1 MAVDSVGLELFE
13 GNPLPAWLCEPKTFR
28 VLHVN
33 RAAVQAFGHSRVRWR
48 AQTLAQWFET
58 TLDATAKT
66 SVPVTVMSKE
76 HGPMSFDILPGPQIR
91 YDDAKAIMFVA
102 CGVPTRGK
110 HEEFGSYR
118 DRLRDAMRFAN
129 MGFAELSIATGEVTV
144 SPELFELLEEA
155 KPNAYK
161 QSIEQFVE
169 TYVVPEDRWII
180 YGKIQEGTRNLSR
193 SVHRV
198 TVQFRVRTA
207 TGIIKIIEA
216 QGTFYNAGKALGIFR
231 DITRRA
237 TAQQEVTLL
246 GAQAERSESEL
257 RKLALIVKHTS
268 NAVILTD
275 RDGRITWVNEG
286 FERISEYKLHEV
298 QGRKPGSFLQGPETD
313 AKTLAYMKR
322 CMAQSQSFRT
332 ELLNYS
338 KSGRKYWLDIE
349 VMPVRDE
356 LGEISGFMAIQSDI
370 TVLKTAVHEMLK
382 SQEQLQTIMDN
393 APLLVFLK
401 DLYGRYTFFN
411 KSFMRYY
418 PGNYNKA
425 VITDYDLFNE
435 QQADRFR
442 ASDKHVLTTGAT
454 LETEQ
459 DVVING
465 KTESYYTVKFPLCDS
480 DGHPYSVGGISLLIT
495 ERKQAEL
502 ELQKSRKAL
511 EKQNQVLGIINQAQL
526 QFIRDVE
533 PRIFFE
539 TVLRKILVLTGS
551 QFGFIGEVLY
561 EQGIPHL
568 ETFSVTDISWNDDV
582 RKQYEDSMQR
592 GLGLEFRKPDTLI
605 GQVLRTSE
613 PLIATDPPNDPR
625 SGGLPDGHPAVTAFL
640 AIPVLKGGRQ
650 IGMIGLGNRPEGYTA
665 ETIEELQP
673 LINMLGNL
681 IEALGNEQRRKR
693 AEETLRES
701 EQRFRT
707 MADSAPV
714 LIWMSGPDRAF
725 EYFNKGWLDFTG
737 RVPSEEIQYGWFL
750 GIHPEDLKRY
760 RETYETAFTRR
771 ERFTVE
777 YRLRRH
783 DGEYRWMIDNGSPR
797 YLLEGE
803 FVGYIGTCMD
813 IHDRKLAGQSIAE
826 SESRYRAIV
835 EDQQEMI
842 CRYVHDGTLTFVNRA
857 YARTLHREEQELIGK
872 RFTEFIPNENRAS
885 IQQYI
890 HGLFDGS
897 ITPEPVQ
904 QVMQAADGSLHWQ
917 EWFDVP
923 LKNDRGEVYEV
934 QSIGHDITRRKM
946 LEAEQARLDKIVRES
961 YNEIFLFNNESLR
974 FEFANASAL
983 GNLGYTLEE
992 LTRMKFSD
1000 LFNYPDEMA
1009 LQALLRPLRMGET
1022 DRLQL
1027 QIKYGRK
1034 NGSYYD
1040 VDTVIQMLEKNKLF
1054 VAITTDITQKLGT
1067 ERKLLAS
1074 IQEKEIL
1081 IKEIHHRVKNNLQ
1094 LISSIIYIKMA
1105 SIQQQEVK
1113 EFLEQTRQKIR
1124 SIALIHER
1132 LLQSENLDRVEI
1144 SDYLGRLI
1152 YDLQISHSRQDLSLN
1167 IRANVE
1173 ENILGLDTAI
1183 YCGLIVNELI
1193 TNAIK
1198 HAFKDRTHGM
1208 IEVGFR
1214 RENKGYLLTVSDDG
1228 ISIPETI
1235 QPGQSTSFGLQLLDI
1250 FIKQLGGTMEIIR
1263 EKGTKFHMRFHS

>member
-1 MAVDSVGLELFE
+1 MSEESVGLELFE
-13 GNPLPAWLCEPKTFR
+13 GNPLPAWLCEPRTFR
-28 VLHVN
+28 ILHVN
-33 RAAVQAFGHSRVRWR
+33 RAAVQAFGHSRPRWKAVPLTQWIGSTPDVRSKR
-48 AQTLAQWFET
+48 AI
-58 TLDATAKT
+58 
-66 SVPVTVMSKE
+66 SVIIESKSN
-76 HGPMSFDILPGPQIR
+76 GPLSFDLLPSVFSHAGNR
-91 YDDAKAIMFVA
+91 VIMFVA
-102 CGVPTRGK
+102 CGVPVAGK
-110 HEEFGSYR
+110 REDFGSYR
-118 DRLRDAMRFAN
+118 ERLSDAMRFAN
-129 MGFAELSIATGEVTV
+129 MGFAELSVASGEVTV

-155 KPNAYK
+155 KPTAYK
-161 QSIEQFVE
+161 QPLEQFVE
-169 TYVVPEDRWII
+169 TFVVPEDRWII
-180 YGKIQEGTRNLSR
+180 YNKIQEGTRNGQR
-193 SVHRV
+193 AAVHRV
-198 TVQFRVRTA
+198 NAQFRMRTA
-207 TGIIKIIEA
+207 RGNIKIIEA
-216 QGTFYNAGKALGIFR
+216 QGTFYTAGKALGIFR

-275 RDGRITWVNEG
+275 REGRITWVNEG

-298 QGRKPGSFLQGPETD
+298 LGRKPGSFLQGPETD

-322 CMAQSQSFRT
+322 CINQSQPFRT
-332 ELLNYS
+332 EVLNYS
-338 KSGRKYWLDIE
+338 KNGRKYWLDIE
-349 VMPVRDE
+349 VMPIRDD

-382 SQEQLQTIMDN
+382 GQEQFQTIMDN
-393 APLLVFLK
+393 APLVVFLK

-411 KSFMRYY
+411 KSFTRYY
-418 PGNYNKA
+418 PGNYTKA
-425 VITDYDLFNE
+425 VITDYDLFSH

-442 ASDKHVLTTGAT
+442 ASDRHVVATGAT

-459 DVVING
+459 DVTANG

-480 DGHPYSVGGISLLIT
+480 DGKIYSIGGISLLVT

-502 ELQKSRKAL
+502 ELQKNRKAL
-511 EKQNQVLGIINQAQL
+511 EKQNQILGTINQAQL

-539 TVLRKILVLTGS
+539 TVLRQILALTDS
-551 QFGFIGEVLY
+551 EFGFIGEVLH
-561 EQGIPHL
+561 EQGAPRL
-568 ETFSVTDISWNDDV
+568 EMFTVTNLAWSDEV
-582 RKQYEDSMQR
+582 RKQYDMVLQE
-592 GLGLEFRKPDTLI
+592 GFEFHKQDTLI
-605 GQVLRTSE
+605 DKVLLDGE
-613 PLIATDPPNDPR
+613 PLISNDPPA
-625 SGGLPDGHPAVTAFL
+625 GEQTEGHPAMTSFL
-640 AIPVLKGGRQ
+640 AIPVIKSGKQ
-650 IGMIGLGNRPEGYTA
+650 IGMIGLGNRPEGYST
-665 ETIEELQP
+665 ETIRELQP
-673 LINMLGNL
+673 LVSMLGNL

-714 LIWMSGPDRAF
+714 LIWMSGPDRSF

-737 RVPSEEIQYGWFL
+737 RTLPEEADNGRYD
-750 GIHPEDLKRY
+750 GIHPEDVKRY
-760 RETYETAFTRR
+760 RDAYDTAFSKH

-783 DGEYRWMIDNGSPR
+783 DGEYRWMLDNGSPR

-803 FVGYIGTCMD
+803 FMGYIGTCMD
-813 IHDRKLAGQSIAE
+813 IHDRKLASQSIAE

-842 CRYVHDGTLTFVNRA
+842 CRYVNDGTLTFVNRA
-857 YARTLHREEQELIGK
+857 YARTLHKREEELIGK
-872 RFTEFIPNENRAS
+872 RFTEFIPDENRVAT
-885 IQQYI
+885 QDYI
-890 HGLFDGS
+890 KGLFDGS

-904 QVMQAADGSLHWQ
+904 QVMQAKDGSLHWQ

-923 LKNDRGEVYEV
+923 LKNNRGEVYEV

-961 YNEIFLFNNESLR
+961 YNEIFMFNNESLR

-983 GNLGYTLEE
+983 NNLGYSLQE

-1027 QIKYGRK
+1027 QIKYSRK

-1040 VDTVIQMLEKNKLF
+1040 VDTVIQMLEKNKMF

-1074 IQEKEIL
+1074 IQEKEML

-1094 LISSIIYIKMA
+1094 LISSIIYIKMS
-1105 SIQQQEVK
+1105 SITQQEVK

-1152 YDLQISHSRQDLSLN
+1152 YDLPVSHSRQDLALS
-1167 IRANVE
+1167 IEANVE

-1198 HAFKDRTHGM
+1198 HAFKDRAQGR

-1214 RENKGYLLTVSDDG
+1214 REHKGYLLSVADDG
-1228 ISIPETI
+1228 IS
-1235 QPGQSTSFGLQLLDI
+1235 DA
-1250 FIKQLGGTMEIIR
+1250 
-1263 EKGTKFHMRFHS
+1263 

>member
-1 MAVDSVGLELFE
+1 MSGESVGLELFE

-28 VLHVN
+28 ILHVN
-33 RAAVQAFGHSRVRWR
+33 RAAIRAFGHSRPRW
-48 AQTLAQWFET
+48 QSIPFTQWIEGGNT
-58 TLDATAKT
+58 DLRSKR
-66 SVPVTVMSKE
+66 SIPVTIESRSK
-76 HGPMSFDILPGPQIR
+76 GPLSFDLLSSQITH
-91 YDDAKAIMFVA
+91 AGKKIVMLVA
-102 CGVPTRGK
+102 CGVPVAGK
-110 HEEFGSYR
+110 HEDFGSYR
-118 DRLRDAMRFAN
+118 ERLSDAMRFAN
-129 MGFAELSIATGEVTV
+129 MGFAELSITSGEVTV

-155 KPNAYK
+155 KPTAYK
-161 QSIEQFVE
+161 QPLEQFVE
-169 TYVVPEDRWII
+169 TFVVPEDRWII
-180 YGKIQEGTRNLSR
+180 YNKIQEGTRNGQRAL
-193 SVHRV
+193 HRV
-198 TVQFRVRTA
+198 NAQFRVRTA
-207 TGIIKIIEA
+207 KGNIKIIEA
-216 QGTFYNAGKALGIFR
+216 QGTFYTAGMALGIFR
-231 DITRRA
+231 DITKRA

-257 RKLALIVKHTS
+257 RKLALIVRHTS

-275 RDGRITWVNEG
+275 REGQITWVNEG

-298 QGRKPGSFLQGPETD
+298 LGRKPGSFLQGPETE

-322 CMAQSQSFRT
+322 CIMQSQPFRT
-332 ELLNYS
+332 EVLNYS

-349 VMPVRDE
+349 VMPIRDD
-356 LGEISGFMAIQSDI
+356 LGEINGFMAIQSDI

-393 APLLVFLK
+393 APLIVFLK

-411 KSFMRYY
+411 KSFTRYY
-418 PGNYNKA
+418 PANYTKA
-425 VITDYDLFNE
+425 VITDYDLFSQ

-442 ASDKHVLTTGAT
+442 ASDKHVMATGAT

-459 DVVING
+459 DVVMNG
-465 KTESYYTVKFPLCDS
+465 KTDSYYTVKFPLCDS
-480 DGHPYSVGGISLLIT
+480 DGKIYSIGGISLLVT

-502 ELQKSRKAL
+502 ELQRNRKAL

-539 TVLRKILVLTGS
+539 TVLRQILTLTGS
-551 QFGFIGEVLY
+551 EIGFIGEVLY
-561 EQGIPHL
+561 EQGVPHL
-568 ETFSVTDISWNDDV
+568 EMFTVTNIAWSDEV
-582 RKQYEDSMQR
+582 RKQYEAAQQQGR
-592 GLGLEFRKPDTLI
+592 GIEIHKQDTLI
-605 GQVLRTSE
+605 GKVLLTSE
-613 PLIATDPPNDPR
+613 PLISNAPQGDPR
-625 SGGLPDGHPAVTAFL
+625 AGGFPDGHPVVTSFL
-640 AIPVLKGGRQ
+640 AVPVIKGGKQ
-650 IGMIGLGNRPEGYTA
+650 IGMIGLGNRLDGYNA
-665 ETIEELQP
+665 QTIEELQP
-673 LINMLGNL
+673 LVNMLGNL

-714 LIWMSGPDRAF
+714 LIWMSGPDRTF

-737 RVPSEEIQYGWFL
+737 RTQAEEANYGWCE
-750 GIHPEDLKRY
+750 GIHPEDVKRY
-760 RETYETAFTRR
+760 RNAYDTAFSQR

-783 DGEYRWMIDNGSPR
+783 DGEYRWMLDNGSPR
-797 YLLEGE
+797 YLFEGE
-803 FVGYIGTCMD
+803 FMGYIGTCMD
-813 IHDRKLAGQSIAE
+813 IHDRKLASQSIAE

-857 YARTLHREEQELIGK
+857 YARTLHKREEDLIGK
-872 RFTEFIPNENRAS
+872 RFTDFIPDENRAA
-885 IQQYI
+885 IQDYI
-890 HGLFDGS
+890 KGLFDGS

-904 QVMQAADGSLHWQ
+904 QVMQAEDGSLHWQ

-934 QSIGHDITRRKM
+934 QSIGHDITRRKI

-983 GNLGYTLEE
+983 NNLGYTLPE

-1027 QIKYGRK
+1027 QIKYSRK

-1040 VDTVIQMLEKNKLF
+1040 VDTVIQMLEKNKMF

-1067 ERKLLAS
+1067 ERKLLAT

-1094 LISSIIYIKMA
+1094 LISSVIYIKMS
-1105 SIQQQEVK
+1105 SISQQEVK

-1152 YDLQISHSRQDLSLN
+1152 YDLQVSHSRQDLALS
-1167 IRANVE
+1167 IQANVE

-1198 HAFKDRTHGM
+1198 HAFKDRVQGR

-1214 RENKGYLLTVSDDG
+1214 RENKGYLLSVADDG
-1228 ISIPETI
+1228 ISMPESV
-1235 QPGQSTSFGLQLLDI
+1235 QPGQSNTFGIQLLDI
-1250 FIKQLGGTMEIIR
+1250 FIKQLGGTIEIIR

>member
-1 MAVDSVGLELFE
+1 MSGDSVGLELFE
-13 GNPLPAWLCEPKTFR
+13 GIPLPAWLCEPKTYR
-28 VLHVN
+28 ILKIN
-33 RAAVQAFGHSRVRWR
+33 RAAVRAFGHSRRRWQAKPFTEWLGGTIDVRS
-48 AQTLAQWFET
+48 
-58 TLDATAKT
+58 KKP
-66 SVPVTVMSKE
+66 VPVIIVSKQ
-76 HGPMSFDILPGPQIR
+76 GDPVSFDLLPNTVQYQGEKIV
-91 YDDAKAIMFVA
+91 MLVA
-102 CGVPTRGK
+102 CGAPVSGK
-110 HEEFGSYR
+110 HEAHGACRE
-118 DRLRDAMRFAN
+118 RLSEVMRFAN
-129 MGFAELSIATGEVTV
+129 MGFAELSLASGEVSV
-144 SPELFELLEEA
+144 SPELFELLEEP
-155 KPNAYK
+155 KPVSFR
-161 QSIEQFVE
+161 QPLEQFVE
-169 TYVVPEDRWII
+169 AFVVPEDRWII
-180 YGKIQEGTRNLSR
+180 YDKIQEGTRNR
-193 SVHRV
+193 SKLLHRV
-198 TVQFRVRTA
+198 MAQFRVRTS
-207 TGIIKIIEA
+207 GGKLKIIEA
-216 QGTFYNAGKALGIFR
+216 QGTFYNGGTVLGIFR
-231 DITRRA
+231 DITLRA

-275 RDGRITWVNEG
+275 REGRITWVNEG

-298 QGRKPGSFLQGPETD
+298 VGRKPGTFLQGPETD
-313 AKTLAYMKR
+313 PKTISYMKR
-322 CMAQSQSFRT
+322 CISQSQSFRT
-332 ELLNYS
+332 EVLNYS

-349 VMPVRDE
+349 IMPVCDE
-356 LGEISGFMAIQSDI
+356 LGAINGFMAIQSDI

-382 SQEQLQTIMDN
+382 SQELLRTIMDN
-393 APLLVFLK
+393 APIVVFLK

-411 KSFMRYY
+411 RSFTRYY
-418 PGNYNKA
+418 PGNYTKA
-425 VITDYDLFNE
+425 VITDYDLFTQE
-435 QQADRFR
+435 QADGFR
-442 ASDKHVLTTGAT
+442 ASDKHVIATGAT
-454 LETEQ
+454 LEAEQ

-465 KTESYYTVKFPLCDS
+465 KTDSYYTVKFPLSDS
-480 DGHPYSVGGISLLIT
+480 DGRIYSVAGISVLIT

-511 EKQNQVLGIINQAQL
+511 EKQNKMLGIINQAQL
-526 QFIRDVE
+526 QFIKDVE

-539 TVLRKILVLTGS
+539 TVLKQILSLTGS
-551 QFGFIGEVLY
+551 EFGFIGEVLY
-561 EQGIPHL
+561 EQGTPYL
-568 ETFSVTDISWNDDV
+568 ETFAITDISWNDEV
-582 RKQYEDSMQR
+582 RKHYEATVQR
-592 GLGLEFRKPDTLI
+592 GRGMEFRNKNTLI
-605 GQVLRTSE
+605 GTVMATAQ
-613 PLIATDPPNDPR
+613 PLISNDPAQDPR
-625 SGGLPDGHPAVTAFL
+625 SGGIPDGHPPMKSFL
-640 AIPVLKGGRQ
+640 AIPVIKGSKQ
-650 IGMIGLGNRPEGYTA
+650 IGMIGLGNRPDGYDPQTVEA
-665 ETIEELQP
+665 LQP

-701 EQRFRT
+701 ERRFRT

-737 RVPSEEIQYGWFL
+737 RTMEAEEGHGWREDV
-750 GIHPEDLKRY
+750 HPEDLQRY
-760 RETYETAFTRR
+760 ENVLNDAFSRK

-842 CRYVHDGTLTFVNRA
+842 CRYLPDGTLTFVNRA
-857 YARTLHREEQELIGK
+857 YARTLHKQEDELIGK
-872 RFTEFIPNENRAS
+872 QFLEFIPEENRVAT
-885 IQQYI
+885 QEYI
-890 HGLFDGS
+890 KGLFDGS

-923 LKNDRGEVYEV
+923 LKNKQGTVYEV

-974 FEFANASAL
+974 FEFANTSAL
-983 GNLGYTLEE
+983 TNLGYTLQE

-1027 QIKYGRK
+1027 QMKYSRK
-1034 NGSYYD
+1034 NGTYYD
-1040 VDTVIQMLEKNKLF
+1040 VDTVIQTLEKGKLF

-1067 ERKLLAS
+1067 ERKLLAT

-1144 SDYLGRLI
+1144 SDYLGKLV
-1152 YDLQISHSRQDLSLN
+1152 YDLQVSHSRQDLSLD
-1167 IRANVE
+1167 IQTNVE

-1198 HAFKDRTHGM
+1198 HAFKDRTHGK
-1208 IEVGFR
+1208 IEVSFR
-1214 RENKGYLLTVSDDG
+1214 RELKSFLLCVSDDG
-1228 ISIPETI
+1228 ISMPESI
-1235 QPGQSTSFGLQLLDI
+1235 QPGQSSSFGIQLLDI
-1250 FIKQLGGTMEIIR
+1250 FIKQLGGTIEIIR